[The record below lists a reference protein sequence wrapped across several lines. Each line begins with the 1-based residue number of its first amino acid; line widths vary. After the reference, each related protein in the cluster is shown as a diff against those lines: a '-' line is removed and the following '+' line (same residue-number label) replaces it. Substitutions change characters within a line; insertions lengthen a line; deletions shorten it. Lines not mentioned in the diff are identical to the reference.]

1 MSAGDTNINEMELKE
16 EGERNGYRVK
26 LYVLQSD
33 GAGYWQDQG
42 TGNVVCHVPVL
53 GEREPAIVVFTETP
67 ADDSA
72 GTPSTTN
79 VLLRSKIQ
87 ADDVYERQGESII
100 MWREVDEFTGG
111 DCDYALSFQDTAGCL
126 TIWKTIVSVQDGS
139 LMRANSNNNEYMSAS
154 SSLSALPYTAN
165 SNGFHDSSDMN
176 VGVGSGGRNVNNGLN
191 GSSNSHTQEGNSG
204 GVHVLPIMSVANLH
218 EIREKLW
225 HLCNPSSLSSS
236 SSSSSLYY
244 QSGHIPSL
252 RESYISQVLHND
264 AEFLRRLVTVFSDL
278 EDLDDADG
286 LIKAAEIC
294 RAVLLLNDSGILE
307 RTVMCEDDFVN
318 IAGVMEY
325 DPALKTRAGSDG
337 GSRVVVVAIA
347 LSPITFRTP
356 FEPPFIL
363 PLILPLVHTL
373 THKHIIS
380 HSFFSTMFRIPCLS
394 HQQSSSHR
402 GHTHVL
408 WIAQT
413 IHPSV
418 VSTEIPP

>member
-1 MSAGDTNINEMELKE
+1 MSADTSINEMELKE
-16 EGERNGYRVK
+16 EGEQSGYRVK

-42 TGNVVCHVPVL
+42 TGNVVCHIPVL
-53 GEREPAIVVFTETP
+53 GEREPAIIVYTETP
-67 ADDSA
+67 ADDST

-100 MWREVDEFTGG
+100 MWREVDEFSGG

-139 LMRANSNNNEYMSAS
+139 MMRNNSNNNEYMTAS
-154 SSLSALPYTAN
+154 SSLSALPYTSNN
-165 SNGFHDSSDMN
+165 SGFHDSSDMN

-191 GSSNSHTQEGNSG
+191 GSNNNHTQEGNSG
-204 GVHVLPIMSVANLH
+204 GIHVLPIMSVANLH

-307 RTVMCEDDFVN
+307 HTVMREDDFVN
-318 IAGVMEY
+318 IAGVMEF
-325 DPALKTRAGSDG
+325 DPLLKTRAEYRAFLTSRARHIEVIPMSSGSLKQSIRLLFRLKYLRDVILRPTIEDTG
-337 GSRVVVVAIA
+337 VSA
-347 LSPITFRTP
+347 LNSMIRYIMHLF
-356 FEPPFIL
+356 
-363 PLILPLVHTL
+363 
-373 THKHIIS
+373 
-380 HSFFSTMFRIPCLS
+380 CLS
-394 HQQSSSHR
+394 ITGTSFCY
-402 GHTHVL
+402 
-408 WIAQT
+408 
-413 IHPSV
+413 
-418 VSTEIPP
+418 